1 MGCVGYAVDSTND
14 GSGIFFREG
23 MDRILGMPADLPVE
37 AEQELGFFG
46 S

>member
-1 MGCVGYAVDSTND
+1 VEAEYFLAKGLTN
-14 GSGIFFREG
+14 IR
-23 MDRILGMPADLPVE
+23 RDLPVE